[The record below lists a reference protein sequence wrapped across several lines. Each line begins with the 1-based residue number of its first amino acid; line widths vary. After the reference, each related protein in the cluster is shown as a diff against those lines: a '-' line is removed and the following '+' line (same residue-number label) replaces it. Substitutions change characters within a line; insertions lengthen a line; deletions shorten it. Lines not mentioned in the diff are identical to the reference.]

1 MLSALFVCLLQELRE
16 NYWISGQEDLWKD
29 GPLVQENTINL
40 EKGIKWIYCIVI
52 LRSKCINARHDQA
65 HFILPSVSN
74 QKDFNQKK
82 KTTTTLAHVIV
93 AVVTLSAS
101 ILPRM
106 NSDLQN
112 CRACSKERPMP
123 LRKRPYCMRPPCR
136 RWWFSLRLWWS
147 CLMQSGNDFP
157 ESWWTTSNNKRW
169 ETICSSLISATV
181 LEILN
186 SRFFLFLS

>member
-1 MLSALFVCLLQELRE
+1 MEVMFSALFVCLLQELQE

-29 GPLVQENTINL
+29 GPLVKENKMNL
-40 EKGIKWIYCIVI
+40 EKEIKWIHCTVMIC
-52 LRSKCINARHDQA
+52 SMCINVMIRLTL
-65 HFILPSVSN
+65 FYRLSLIRKILIGL
-74 QKDFNQKK
+74 KEK
-82 KTTTTLAHVIV
+82 TLAHLIV
-93 AVVTLSAS
+93 AAVTLSAS

-169 ETICSSLISATV
+169 EPSVALCLSVTV
-181 LEILN
+181 LEIPN
-186 SRFFLFLS
+186 SRFFLSLS

>member
-1 MLSALFVCLLQELRE
+1 MFSALFVCLLQELQE
-16 NYWISGQEDLWKD
+16 NYWISVQEDLWKD

-40 EKGIKWIYCIVI
+40 KKEIKCIYCIVI
-52 LRSKCINARHDQA
+52 LRSMCINDRVMMRLTSHL
-65 HFILPSVSN
+65 ISL
-74 QKDFNQKK
+74 KK
-82 KTTTTLAHVIV
+82 KNKKKTLAHVIV

-169 ETICSSLISATV
+169 EPSVAL
-181 LEILN
+181 
-186 SRFFLFLS
+186 